1 MKKTKYFAILLAM
14 IIIFTSTNI
23 SFANSDDEINNKLRL
38 LDYDYEQNLV
48 SLREQLEA
56 QNKIEHYEIHKENLD
71 FKYKAMKEDI
81 ISLKNNLKRN
91 NKVMMATS
99 SNKYYLENG
108 GKITYLTN
116 PYGFEYNYYSEEYFT
131 REQFLALRQAYMENS
146 LENNASLIRILV
158 DVLSNFI
165 PVKYIGA
172 VTIYKVFANMSDLAI
187 SKAFLNIYKSKEKR
201 MNISTYS
208 GDMGASSYMSV
219 WRTYP
224 YGYIRDDAK
233 SIKVTRY

>member
-23 SFANSDDEINNKLRL
+23 SFASSDDEINNKLRI

-91 NKVMMATS
+91 NKVMLATS

-131 REQFLALRQAYMENS
+131 REQFLALRQAFMEN
-146 LENNASLIRILV
+146 LLTEDAGLIGILK
-158 DVLSNFI
+158 DVLSVFI
-165 PVKYIGA
+165 PSKYIVG
-172 VTIYKVFANMSDLAI
+172 VLFYKVIINSPRSLI
-187 SKAFLNIYKSKEKR
+187 KQAFIDIYKSKEKR

-233 SIKVTRY
+233 SVKVTRY